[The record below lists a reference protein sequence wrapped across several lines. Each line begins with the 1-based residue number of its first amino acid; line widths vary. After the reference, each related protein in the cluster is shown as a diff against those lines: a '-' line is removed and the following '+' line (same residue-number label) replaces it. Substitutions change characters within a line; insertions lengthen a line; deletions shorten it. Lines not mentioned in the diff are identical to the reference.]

1 MFPIKG
7 TTSTPL
13 QVATRVSITQAAHA
27 VAVSAAVAVLEEEV
41 AVAVALV
48 QAVHAPVV
56 ALVMAEEDNKNEVL
70 KMKNYEKEDYVWI
83 NGIGSYNS

>member
-1 MFPIKG
+1 MEHPTDTTPTVMFPIKG

-27 VAVSAAVAVLEEEV
+27 VAVSAAVAVSEEEV

-56 ALVMAEEDNKNEVL
+56 ALVMAEED
-70 KMKNYEKEDYVWI
+70 KEI
-83 NGIGSYNS
+83 RKQRSTKSIRN